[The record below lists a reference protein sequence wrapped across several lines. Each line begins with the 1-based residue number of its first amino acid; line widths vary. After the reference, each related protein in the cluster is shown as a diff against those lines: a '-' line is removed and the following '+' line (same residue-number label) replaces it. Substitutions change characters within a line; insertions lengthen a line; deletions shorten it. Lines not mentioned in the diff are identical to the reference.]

1 MLLKE
6 IIRSLKIGLLQFIE
20 KMNEKQYVDGLVS
33 VITPVYNA
41 EEVISDTIKSV
52 LDQTYKNI
60 EIVLV
65 DDCSKDNSQAI
76 ILGYQKDHP
85 EIVYYR
91 QPVNQGAGAARN
103 KALELAKGQY
113 VAFLDADD
121 LWYPEKTEKQIC
133 LLQKSNGA
141 FAYTAIEMIDS
152 NGNIVKKKRKVKE
165 QIGYKFL
172 LKNTMI
178 ATSTVLIDR
187 KKLGDFR
194 MPLRRG
200 GQDYATW
207 LMLLRDG
214 TIAYGINEALEQ
226 YRIGNNN
233 SLAGKKRKSIK
244 QVWEIQ
250 TQQENIS
257 KFKALINVFCFT
269 VNAIKKYWL

>member
-1 MLLKE
+1 MSERK
-6 IIRSLKIGLLQFIE
+6 
-20 KMNEKQYVDGLVS
+20 YVEDLVS

-41 EEVISDTIKSV
+41 EEVIGKTLESIFA
-52 LDQTYKNI
+52 QTYKNI

-65 DDCSKDNSQAI
+65 DDCSKDNSQQVI
-76 ILGYQKDHP
+76 REYQKNHP
-85 EIVYYR
+85 EICYFR
-91 QPVNQGAGAARN
+91 QPTNQGAGAARN

-121 LWYPEKTEKQIC
+121 LWYPEKIEKQIR
-133 LLQKSNGA
+133 LLKEKKGA
-141 FAYTAIEMIDS
+141 FSYTAIEMIDAY
-152 NGNIVKKKRKVKE
+152 GKVVKKKRKVKE
-165 QIGYKFL
+165 QINYRFL

-187 KKLGDFR
+187 KIIGDFR

-207 LMLLRDG
+207 LIILRNG

-226 YRIGNNN
+226 YRIGNKN
-233 SLAGKKRKSIK
+233 SLAGKKGKSIK

-250 TQQENIS
+250 TKQENIN
-257 KFKALINVFCFT
+257 KFRVFINLCFFIL
-269 VNAIKKYWL
+269 NAIKKYIF